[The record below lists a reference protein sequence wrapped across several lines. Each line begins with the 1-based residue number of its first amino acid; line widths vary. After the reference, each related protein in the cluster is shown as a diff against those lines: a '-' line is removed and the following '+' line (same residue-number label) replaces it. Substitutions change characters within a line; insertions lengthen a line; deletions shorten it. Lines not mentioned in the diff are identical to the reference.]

1 MIRLEHTKVV
11 CDKCRAETE
20 DSKLSRWFVF
30 KNGGNTLDLC
40 LKCAHVI
47 HYELVFLGIKHVWK
61 CYEYADEPEVGL
73 IEIL

>member
-11 CDKCRAETE
+11 CDKCRVETE
-20 DSKLSRWFVF
+20 DPKLLRWFVF
-30 KNGGNTLDLC
+30 KNGKKTLDFC

-47 HYELVFLGIKHVWK
+47 HCELITLGIEHVWK
-61 CYEYADEPEVGL
+61 CYEYADKPEVGL